1 MSLTSRSGGILTV
14 ADDLLKNDGQKFID
28 MMEQLAERRMQR
40 EEQALNAPLPT
51 HAPLPPQHLHND
63 HGDPPPEDE
72 EYDDEEDE
80 DYDSQDED
88 YDVEDDVVS
97 IDGLGSRVQGTDQQD
112 QDTMTESQRMEE
124 GRRMFQIFAA
134 RMFEQRVLDAYR
146 KKRSEDRANLL
157 IQELEAE
164 AQLQSQSGE
173 KSAKKNE
180 KKRLK
185 EKAKKQALKE
195 EKQRKDDERAAAVAE
210 EERQKQEEQRRRQEE
225 NRKKQ
230 EAKAEEKRRKAETA
244 RKAAEEERAKKR
256 AEELDRK
263 AKDTKLKEEKRL
275 REEAERQEKEIQEKK
290 LQEEREAKSKA
301 EKLEKAKA
309 EQEAAAKRQ
318 PESTR
323 VVEVARRAPVPAVA
337 LPPTLKT
344 RSSTGL
350 DSPQVASA
358 TPVVPKT
365 VPPARPRDVPT
376 PQTPE
381 TVLQKKR
388 PTPPSTLSTQPTPQQ
403 PTVSRSRTPLQH
415 ASFTPQ
421 MSPMHHIPPPP
432 GMSSPMGPHMG
443 MSHMSPGFPGMPN
456 PMLHRS
462 GIGQVPGYPSHGA
475 HIGPQPRSFIP
486 QNVNGSPGVVNNNRH
501 FINDTMPLPANGVK
515 QQAGQSWTPPHIRQ
529 PSIGSSTPLG
539 PALESPASITASQTS
554 QPISRPAPIG
564 RPSAIMND
572 VSFGRSRNTGA
583 DVDELGA
590 RLGSSALLADDDE
603 PLPTP
608 AADNRRVSAP
618 FGMPSLNTHI
628 PQGTTYDQLQ
638 SPFGQSLPN
647 DGWRSSASAFGP
659 PGLPNAPGWGQPPS
673 AGWGNPAP
681 FPASAALHRHGSVPR
696 PVSVRLIAV
705 QAYRNLSAQSPGI
718 EGGYFEFNDFV
729 RQAGDTARMN
739 HELIP
744 NQNELR
750 NILDTEGDMQNGGGF
765 FATKDDK
772 LRSRLLVKWQAD
784 SSDRGN
790 SMRGMGLAIG
800 SPLPGHSMPAIGSL
814 NSRAF

>member
-1 MSLTSRSGGILTV
+1 
-14 ADDLLKNDGQKFID
+14 
-28 MMEQLAERRMQR
+28 
-40 EEQALNAPLPT
+40 
-51 HAPLPPQHLHND
+51 
-63 HGDPPPEDE
+63 
-72 EYDDEEDE
+72 
-80 DYDSQDED
+80 
-88 YDVEDDVVS
+88 
-97 IDGLGSRVQGTDQQD
+97 
-112 QDTMTESQRMEE
+112 MTESQRMEE

-195 EKQRKDDERAAAVAE
+195 EKQRKDEERAAAIAE
-210 EERQKQEEQRRRQEE
+210 EERQKQDEQRRRQED

-230 EAKAEEKRRKAETA
+230 EAKAEEKRRKAEAA
-244 RKAAEEERAKKR
+244 RKAMEEERAKKR

-263 AKDTKLKEEKRL
+263 AKDIKLKEEKRL
-275 REEAERQEKEIQEKK
+275 REETERQEKELQEKK
-290 LQEEREAKSKA
+290 LQQEREAKSKA

-309 EQEAAAKRQ
+309 EQDAAAKRQ
-318 PESTR
+318 PEPVR
-323 VVEVARRAPVPAVA
+323 VAEVARRAPVPAVA

-350 DSPQVASA
+350 DSPQVGTA
-358 TPVVPKT
+358 TPVQSKVAAPSRPK
-365 VPPARPRDVPT
+365 DIPT

-381 TVLQKKR
+381 TVLQRKR
-388 PTPPSTLSTQPTPQQ
+388 PTPPSGLSTQPTPQQ
-403 PTVSRSRTPLQH
+403 STLSRSRTPLQH
-415 ASFTPQ
+415 ATFTPQ

-432 GMSSPMGPHMG
+432 GMSSPMGPPMG

-456 PMLHRS
+456 PMLHRP
-462 GIGQVPGYPSHGA
+462 GIGPQVPGYSSHGA
-475 HIGPQPRSFIP
+475 HVGHQPRSFIP
-486 QNVNGSPGVVNNNRH
+486 QNVNGSPGIVNNTRH
-501 FINDTMPLPANGVK
+501 FINDTIPLPANGVK
-515 QQAGQSWTPPHIRQ
+515 QQAGQSWTQPHMRQ
-529 PSIGSSTPLG
+529 PSIGLPTPLG
-539 PALESPASITASQTS
+539 PTLEPPASITTSQTS

-564 RPSAIMND
+564 RPSAVMND

-608 AADNRRVSAP
+608 ATDNRRVSAP
-618 FGMPSLNTHI
+618 FGMPSLNTHLS
-628 PQGTTYDQLQ
+628 QGTTYDHLQ

-659 PGLPNAPGWGQPPS
+659 PGLPNTPGWGQPPS

-681 FPASAALHRHGSVPR
+681 FPAALHRGGSVPR

-718 EGGYFEFNDFV
+718 EGGYFEFNDFA

-739 HELIP
+739 HEQIP

-750 NILDTEGDMQNGGGF
+750 TILDTEGDMQNGGGF

-784 SSDRGN
+784 STDRG
-790 SMRGMGLAIG
+790 MRPGMIG